1 MGMFKVMKVAHP
13 LADAAGDVTALVD
26 TGAVYSV
33 IPDAVLRSLNI
44 EPTEEM
50 EFTLADDTSRV
61 YGVGEARFG
70 IDDRERTTPVIFG
83 PENTCIL
90 GAVTLQ
96 SFGLVPDT
104 THHRLI
110 PARLLLVGVR
120 QGMIVPGIPA
130 SESRAKVQPL
140 GTT

>member
-1 MGMFKVMKVAHP
+1 MGMFKVNVKVANP
-13 LADAAGDVTALVD
+13 LAAATRDVTALVD

-33 IPDAVLRSLNI
+33 IPDSLLRSLNI

-50 EFTLADDTSRV
+50 EFTLADNTPRV

-83 PENTCIL
+83 PENTYIL

-96 SFGLVPDT
+96 SFGLIPDT
-104 THHRLI
+104 THHRLV
-110 PARLLLVGVR
+110 PARLLLIGVR
-120 QGMIVPGIPA
+120 QGTVPGIP
-130 SESRAKVQPL
+130 L
-140 GTT
+140 